1 MAERPDIKFC
11 GLTRPADAELAAS
24 LGARYVGVI
33 LVGGPRL
40 VTPARASLVFDAAR
54 GPERV
59 AVVSLGAPA
68 DMAALGHAAGADILQ
83 LHADPTPELVRAL
96 REHWKG
102 GIWAA
107 VRLGGGRV
115 PSVWSQLFGVADA
128 VVTDTAVPS
137 GLGGSGVRFDWA
149 AHRALV
155 EKSRVGGRFV
165 LAGGLTPG
173 NIPDAIRVLGPDV
186 VDVSSGVEDM
196 PGVKSPE
203 LMRAFSRAV
212 ASSSPTLQA

>member
-68 DMAALGHAAGADILQ
+68 DMAALGHATGADILQ

-128 VVTDTAVPS
+128 VVTEGAFRSDCET
-137 GLGGSGVRFDWA
+137 
-149 AHRALV
+149 
-155 EKSRVGGRFV
+155 V
-165 LAGGLTPG
+165 LALQYANGAEISRLNKGLKRRRDKTILG
-173 NIPDAIRVLGPDV
+173 FNIDPRTGYW
-186 VDVSSGVEDM
+186 
-196 PGVKSPE
+196 
-203 LMRAFSRAV
+203 R
-212 ASSSPTLQA
+212 